1 MYTICWTQKKKAT
14 WKDGWRYDVAVNQV
28 LFLQIEIANEYMK
41 RYNISIDEFNELDDK
56 YAILE
61 FIEDG
66 YEPLHLTGNEGIL
79 EEINEYIKEQR
90 AVKDG

>member
-1 MYTICWTQKKKAT
+1 MAI
-14 WKDGWRYDVAVNQV
+14 NQV

-41 RYNISIDEFNELDDK
+41 KYNISLDEFNELDEK

-66 YEPLHLTGNEGIL
+66 YEPFHLTGNEGIL
-79 EEINEYIKEQR
+79 EEVHEYIKEQR
-90 AVKDG
+90 AINSESK

>member
-1 MYTICWTQKKKAT
+1 
-14 WKDGWRYDVAVNQV
+14 VAVNQV

-61 FIEDG
+61 FIEAG
-66 YEPLHLTGNEGIL
+66 YEPFHLTGNEGII

-90 AVKDG
+90 AINGD

>member
-1 MYTICWTQKKKAT
+1 M
-14 WKDGWRYDVAVNQV
+14 AVNQI

-41 RYNISIDEFNELDDK
+41 RYNMSPDEFNELDDK

-66 YEPLHLTGNEGIL
+66 YEPFHLTGNEGIL
-79 EEINEYIKEQR
+79 EEIHEYINEQR
-90 AVKDG
+90 AITGD

>member
-1 MYTICWTQKKKAT
+1 M
-14 WKDGWRYDVAVNQV
+14 AVNQV

-41 RYNISIDEFNELDDK
+41 KYKISLDEFIKFDEK

-66 YEPLHLTGNEGIL
+66 YEPFHLSGNEGIL
-79 EEINEYIKEQR
+79 EEVHKYIEEQR
-90 AVKDG
+90 AAIAKSKP

>member
-1 MYTICWTQKKKAT
+1 MAI
-14 WKDGWRYDVAVNQV
+14 NQV

-41 RYNISIDEFNELDDK
+41 RYNLSLDEFIELDEK

-66 YEPLHLTGNEGIL
+66 YEPFHLTGTEGIL
-79 EEINEYIKEQR
+79 EEVHEYINEQR
-90 AVKDG
+90 AIKGEYPNDIYFY

>member
-1 MYTICWTQKKKAT
+1 MAI
-14 WKDGWRYDVAVNQV
+14 NQV

-41 RYNISIDEFNELDDK
+41 RYNMSLDEFNELDDK

-66 YEPLHLTGNEGIL
+66 YEPFHLTGNEGIL
-79 EEINEYIKEQR
+79 EAVHEYINEQR
-90 AVKDG
+90 ACV

>member
-1 MYTICWTQKKKAT
+1 M
-14 WKDGWRYDVAVNQV
+14 AVNQV
-28 LFLQIEIANEYMK
+28 LFLQIEIVNEYMK

-66 YEPLHLTGNEGIL
+66 YEPFHLTGNDGIF
-79 EEINEYIKEQR
+79 EEIDEYIKEQR
-90 AVKDG
+90 AVQGD